1 MSQIIDKNCELAIYS
16 ILALIKDYGSLTQA
30 QISKISG
37 YSRST
42 VSINCEKLLQ
52 EQIISVDSA
61 ASLHKKKNIA
71 YSLNKDL
78 GLIIGVGMG
87 GTTCRIGV
95 YTVLNELI
103 EIVRH
108 PIDLLRGPEAT
119 LLLISENIDLLLSK
133 HAQNK
138 RPLLG
143 IGLGIPSPV
152 KYEEGVAFH
161 PAFMPGWHL
170 YKLKEYFSERYSCP
184 VYVDNE
190 VNAMALEEFYS
201 TTDRTFNT
209 LLCIKVGTGIGAGII
224 INGEIFR
231 GENGGGGNIG
241 HIQIDESAQACSC
254 GKKGCIELLASVPAI
269 IGAAR
274 ERRSL
279 HPNSPLNDVDADSI
293 TLQDIKRCAD
303 RGDRLSLSIIEEAG
317 TRVGTLI
324 GKMAIFLD
332 PGIIRIS
339 GRATVLGPNY
349 LYYIRHAIQSQAA
362 PWIGPEFSIDLSE
375 LTEDSAAAG
384 VTRLCINELFNNHL
398 IYQEKM

>member
-1 MSQIIDKNCELAIYS
+1 MHQIIDKNCELAIYS
-16 ILALIKDYGSLTQA
+16 ILSLIKDHGSLTQA
-30 QISKISG
+30 QISRISG

-42 VSINCEKLLQ
+42 VSINCDKLLQ
-52 EQIISVDSA
+52 EGIISVDPT
-61 ASLHKKKNIA
+61 ASPHKKKNNA

-78 GLIIGVGMG
+78 GLVVGVGMG
-87 GTTCRIGV
+87 GTTCRIGI

-119 LLLISENIDLLLSK
+119 LQLISDNIDMLLSK
-133 HAQNK
+133 HSKNN

-170 YKLKEYFSERYSCP
+170 YRLKEYFSGRYSCS

-201 TTDRTFNT
+201 TADRNFNT

-241 HIQIDESAQACSC
+241 HIQIDDSAKVCAC
-254 GKKGCIELLASVPAI
+254 GKTGCIELLASVPAI
-269 IGAAR
+269 ISLAS
-274 ERRSL
+274 ERRHLHANSL
-279 HPNSPLNDVDADSI
+279 LNEVDSEKL

-303 RGDRLSLSIIEEAG
+303 QGDRLSLGIIEEAG
-317 TRVGTLI
+317 TRVGKLI

-362 PWIGPEFSIDLSE
+362 PWIGPEFSIDFSE

-384 VTRLCINELFNNHL
+384 VARLCINELFNNHL
-398 IYQEKM
+398 IYQEKT